1 MWKYNWQLLCWAFS
15 GAWAIAGGVAT
26 VCSIIGGIIAWRSP
40 RLETPMK
47 NLFWLIPLSIL
58 LVFFIFRMFQAPYH
72 FYSKQQKEV
81 DSLKREIN
89 QKGFDLKI
97 GGMVIMGVS
106 GDSTR
111 IQLTVTVVNHGFPA
125 TAHAWNLVV
134 STSARELNTI
144 YMPGELPAKDSLLV
158 PPLDERLH
166 SILGTNDEIT
176 GMLNF
181 ILPKISQSDI
191 ERLKDDP
198 QAKLVLSVL
207 DNANRKW
214 SGERNIME
222 MASEKYEHRP
232 SK

>member
-1 MWKYNWQLLCWAFS
+1 
-15 GAWAIAGGVAT
+15 
-26 VCSIIGGIIAWRSP
+26 
-40 RLETPMK
+40 MK
-47 NLFWLIPLSIL
+47 NLLWLIPSFTL
-58 LVFFIFRMFQAPYH
+58 LVFFIIRIFRAPYH
-72 FYSKQQKEV
+72 FYSKLQEEV
-81 DSLKREIN
+81 NSLKREIS

-111 IQLTVTVVNHGFPA
+111 IQLTVTVVNYGFPA

-181 ILPKISQSDI
+181 RLPKISQSDI

-207 DNANRKW
+207 DNDNRKW

-222 MASEKYEHRP
+222 MASERYEHRP